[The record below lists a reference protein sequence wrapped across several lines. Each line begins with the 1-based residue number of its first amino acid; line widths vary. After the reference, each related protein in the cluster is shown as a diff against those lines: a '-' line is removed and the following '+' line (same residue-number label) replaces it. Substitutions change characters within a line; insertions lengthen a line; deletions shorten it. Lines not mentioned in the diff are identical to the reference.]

1 MLDEMKRREIKMKKT
16 IEDKEQETETLKER
30 ATLLTT
36 QWKEIFKELSM
47 C

>member
-30 ATLLTT
+30 AILLTT
-36 QWKEIFKELSM
+36 QWKEIFKELSV